1 VGLAALMRALAKL
14 RKAATEPIK
23 RQLAKRGIYR
33 LETGPAHYPTWNNS
47 RDAVDAFFSDP
58 NRVSDYLTTDRI
70 AFYDEVAELLRAR
83 ISVEGRDVAD
93 VGCGTGHLLARLHEA
108 RSRTGYDFSKE
119 ALGIARTVCPNAHF
133 EEYDIYDQPPNRF
146 DIVCSCETLEHM
158 FHPARAL
165 GSLWEMVREDGVL
178 LLTVPNGRRDTTL
191 GHINFWSPESWNVF
205 LHETLADA
213 QIENG
218 FFPDETGCFAFIGPR

>member
-1 VGLAALMRALAKL
+1 MLAKL
-14 RKAATEPIK
+14 RRTAKEPIR

-33 LETGPAHYPTWNNS
+33 LQTGPADYPTRNNS

-58 NRVSDYLTTDRI
+58 NQVDAYLTEDRI
-70 AFYDEVAELLRAR
+70 AFYDEVAELLRRR
-83 ISVEGRDVAD
+83 IAVKGRDVAD
-93 VGCGTGHLLARLHEA
+93 VGCGTGHLLAKLDEA
-108 RSRTGYDFSKE
+108 KSRTGYDFSKA
-119 ALGIARTVCPNAHF
+119 ALDIAREVCPDANF
-133 EEYDIYDQPPNRF
+133 EVHDIYDRPAGRF

-165 GSLWEMVREDGVL
+165 RSLWEMVREDGVL

-205 LHETLADA
+205 LHETLEGT
-213 QIENG
+213 QIEDAP
-218 FFPDETGCFAFIGPR
+218 FRDETCCFAFIGPR

>member
-1 VGLAALMRALAKL
+1 MRTFAELRSAA
-14 RKAATEPIK
+14 KAPIR

-33 LETGPAHYPTWNNS
+33 LETGPADYPTRNNS
-47 RDAVDAFFSDP
+47 REAVDAFFSDA
-58 NRVSDYLTTDRI
+58 NRVGDYLTTDRI

-93 VGCGTGHLLARLHEA
+93 VGCGTGHLLAELREA
-108 RSRTGYDFSKE
+108 KSRTGYDFSTA
-119 ALGIARTVCPNAHF
+119 ALRIARTVCPEAHF
-133 EEYDIYDQPPNRF
+133 EEHDIYDQPTRRF
-146 DIVCSCETLEHM
+146 DIVCCCEALEHM
-158 FHPARAL
+158 FHPTRAL
-165 GSLWEMVREDGVL
+165 GSLWDMVREDGVL

-205 LHETLADA
+205 LHETLAGA

-218 FFPDETGCFAFIGPR
+218 PFRDETGCFAFIGPR

>member
-1 VGLAALMRALAKL
+1 MTAFAKL
-14 RKAATEPIK
+14 RRAAKEPIR

-33 LETGPAHYPTWNNS
+33 LQTGPADYPTQNNS
-47 RDAVDAFFSDP
+47 RGAVDAFFSDP
-58 NRVSDYLTTDRI
+58 ERVSDYLTSDRI

-93 VGCGTGHLLARLHEA
+93 VGCGTGHLLAKLHEA
-108 RSRTGYDFSKE
+108 KSRTGYDFSTA
-119 ALGIARTVCPNAHF
+119 ALSVARTVCPDAHF
-133 EEYDIYDQPPNRF
+133 EEHDIYDRPPSRF
-146 DIVCSCETLEHM
+146 DIVCCCETLEHM

-165 GSLWEMVREDGVL
+165 RSLWDTVREGGVL

-205 LHETLADA
+205 LQETLSGA
-213 QIENG
+213 QIENAP
-218 FFPDETGCFAFIGPR
+218 FADETSCFAFIGPRQRRN